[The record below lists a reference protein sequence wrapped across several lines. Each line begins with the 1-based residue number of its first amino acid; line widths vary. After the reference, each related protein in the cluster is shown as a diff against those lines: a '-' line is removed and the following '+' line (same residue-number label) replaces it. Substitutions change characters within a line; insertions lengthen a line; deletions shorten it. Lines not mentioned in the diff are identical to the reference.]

1 MKIPHIITSEQW
13 KNEIWLCWWWTPK
26 EYSEYLESQDVKDYS
41 EPTGAGETTVLSTG
55 GILMWVGERDAIDM
69 LLTLNHEIFH
79 ATDYLLRKK
88 VWITLSDDSDET
100 YAYTIAW
107 MQWKFYEYIKLEP
120 FVTIKETNE

>member
-1 MKIPHIITSEQW
+1 MRKPYIIKSEQW
-13 KNEIWLCWWWTPK
+13 KNEIALCWWWTPK
-26 EYSEYLESQDVKDYS
+26 EYSEYLDSQWMKDYS
-41 EPTGAGETTVLSTG
+41 EPIGSWETTVTNTE
-55 GILMWVGERDAIDM
+55 GILMWVGERDAFNM

-107 MQWKFYEYIKLEP
+107 MQQKFYEYIKLEP
-120 FVTIKETNE
+120 NITIKTWK